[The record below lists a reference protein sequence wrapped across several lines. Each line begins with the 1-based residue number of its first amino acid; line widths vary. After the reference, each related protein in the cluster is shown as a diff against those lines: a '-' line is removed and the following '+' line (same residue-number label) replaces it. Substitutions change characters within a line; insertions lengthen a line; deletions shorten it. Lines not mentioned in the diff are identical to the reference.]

1 MEELPKARF
10 FSNLHFSSMPVISY
24 REALNQALAEEIE
37 RDPAV
42 VLMGEEVAQ
51 FKGSYKVSE
60 GLLERFGQNRI
71 IDTPI
76 SEAAF
81 SGLAVGAAMM
91 GMRPV
96 VEFMFWSF
104 CYVAFD
110 QIFNNAANVR
120 YMSGGLINVPIVFR
134 GPANGG
140 TNVGAT
146 HSHTPE
152 NFAANTPGI
161 KVICPATPADAKGML
176 KSAIR
181 DNDPV
186 CVMENTILYNLKD
199 EVPEGEVLVPLGKAR
214 IARPGKDLTIIAHG
228 KSVHVAMEV
237 AQTLDQSHGVS
248 AEVLD
253 LRSIRPLDVEAI
265 LNSVRKTNRVIL
277 VEENKPFCGVDA
289 QIAYL
294 IQDQAFDYLDAPVKR
309 VSAIDAPQAYSKA
322 LESFQIPNHD
332 RVLAKVMEII

>member
-1 MEELPKARF
+1 MAT
-10 FSNLHFSSMPVISY
+10 ITY
-24 REALNQALAEEIE
+24 REALNQALSEEIA
-37 RDPAV
+37 RDENV
-42 VLMGEEVAQ
+42 VLLGEEVAQ

-60 GLLERFGQNRI
+60 GLLDKFGPSRI

-76 SEAAF
+76 SESAF

-110 QIFNNAANVR
+110 QIFNNAASVR

-152 NFAANTPGI
+152 NFVANTPGL
-161 KVICPATPADAKGML
+161 KVICPSTPEDAKGLL
-176 KSAIR
+176 KAAIR

-186 CVMENTILYNLKD
+186 CIMENTILYNLQG
-199 EVPEGEVLVPLGKAR
+199 EVPEDEDFIIPLGSAKVAR
-214 IARPGKDLTIIAHG
+214 TGTDLTIIAHG
-228 KSVHVAMEV
+228 RAVHTSLEV
-237 AQTLDQSHGVS
+237 ANTLSEKHS
-248 AEVLD
+248 IETEVVD
-253 LRSIRPLDVEAI
+253 LRSIRPLDTQTI
-265 LNSVRKTNRVIL
+265 LSSVQKTNRVL
-277 VEENKPFCGVDA
+277 VVEENKPFCGVGA
-289 QIAYL
+289 QISYL
-294 IQDQAFDYLDAPVKR
+294 IQDQAFDYLDAPIKR

-322 LESFQIPNHD
+322 LENIQIPNHD
-332 RVLAKVMEII
+332 RILAKAMELI

>member
-1 MEELPKARF
+1 
-10 FSNLHFSSMPVISY
+10 MPEITY
-24 REALNQALAEEIE
+24 REALNQALSEEIE
-37 RDPAV
+37 RDENV
-42 VLMGEEVAQ
+42 VLLGEEVAQ

-60 GLLERFGQNRI
+60 GLLEKFGSDKI
-71 IDTPI
+71 VDTPI

-152 NFAANTPGI
+152 NFAANTPGL
-161 KVICPATPADAKGML
+161 KVICPSTPADAKGML
-176 KSAIR
+176 KAAIR
-181 DNDPV
+181 DNYPV
-186 CVMENTILYNLKD
+186 CVMENTILYNLKGD
-199 EVPEGEVLVPLGKAR
+199 VPDDNEFIIPLGQANLIR
-214 IARPGKDLTIIAHG
+214 EGSDLSIIAHG
-228 KSVHVAMEV
+228 KAVHTSLEV
-237 AQTLDQSHGVS
+237 AQSLEEKHGVS
-248 AEVLD
+248 TEVLD
-253 LRSIRPLDVEAI
+253 LRSIRPLDTEAI
-265 LNSVRKTNRVIL
+265 LSTVRKTNRVLL
-277 VEENKPFCGVDA
+277 VEENKPFCGVGA
-289 QIAYL
+289 QISFL
-294 IQDQAFDYLDAPVKR
+294 IQEQAFDYLDAPIKR
-309 VSAIDAPQAYSKA
+309 VSAIDVPQAYSKS
-322 LESFQIPNHD
+322 LESVQIPDHD
-332 RVLAKVMEII
+332 RVLEKALELI

>member
-1 MEELPKARF
+1 MA
-10 FSNLHFSSMPVISY
+10 IITY
-24 REALNQALAEEIE
+24 REALNQALSEEIE
-37 RDPAV
+37 RDKNV

-60 GLLERFGQNRI
+60 GMLEKFGGERI

-104 CYVAFD
+104 CYVAYD
-110 QIFNNAANVR
+110 QIFNNAANIR

-152 NFAANTPGI
+152 NFAANTPGL
-161 KVICPATPADAKGML
+161 KVICPSTPADAKGLL
-176 KSAIR
+176 KAAIR
-181 DNDPV
+181 DNDPE

-199 EVPEGEVLVPLGKAR
+199 EVPEDKDFLIPLGKAKTVLE
-214 IARPGKDLTIIAHG
+214 GTDLSIISHG
-228 KSVHVAMEV
+228 RSVHTALQVAE
-237 AQTLDQSHGVS
+237 TLSEKHNIS

-253 LRSIRPLDVEAI
+253 LRSIRPLDVD
-265 LNSVRKTNRVIL
+265 SVIDTVKKTNRVLL
-277 VEENKPFCGVDA
+277 VEENKPFCGVGA
-289 QIAYL
+289 QISYL
-294 IQDQAFDYLDAPVKR
+294 IQDQAFDYLDAPIKR
-309 VSAIDAPQAYSKA
+309 VSSIDAPQAYSKA
-322 LESFQIPNHD
+322 LENIQIPNHD
-332 RVLAKVMEII
+332 RVLQKALELAS

>member
-1 MEELPKARF
+1 
-10 FSNLHFSSMPVISY
+10 MPEITY

-37 RDPAV
+37 RDDNV
-42 VLMGEEVAQ
+42 VLLGEEVAQ

-60 GLLERFGQNRI
+60 GLLEKFGSEKI

-81 SGLAVGAAMM
+81 SGLAVGAAML

-161 KVICPATPADAKGML
+161 KVICPSSPADAKGML
-176 KSAIR
+176 KAAIR

-186 CVMENTILYNLKD
+186 CVMENTILYNLKG
-199 EVPEGEVLVPLGKAR
+199 EVPDDKNFLVPLGKANLLKE
-214 IARPGKDLTIIAHG
+214 GSDLSIIAHG
-228 KSVHVAMEV
+228 KAVHTSLEV
-237 AQTLDQSHGVS
+237 AQSLEEKHGVS

-253 LRSIRPLDVEAI
+253 LRSIRPLDTEAI
-265 LNSVRKTNRVIL
+265 LSTVRKTNRVLL
-277 VEENKPFCGVDA
+277 VEENKPFCGVGA
-289 QIAYL
+289 QISFM
-294 IQDQAFDYLDAPVKR
+294 IQDQAFDHLDAPIKR
-309 VSAIDAPQAYSKA
+309 VSAIDVPQAYSKPLESIQIPEHNRVLEKA
-322 LESFQIPNHD
+322 LELI
-332 RVLAKVMEII
+332 

>member
-1 MEELPKARF
+1 
-10 FSNLHFSSMPVISY
+10 MPEITY

-37 RDPAV
+37 RNDNV
-42 VLMGEEVAQ
+42 VLLGEEVAQ

-60 GLLERFGQNRI
+60 GLLEKFGSEKI

-81 SGLAVGAAMM
+81 SGLAVGAAML

-161 KVICPATPADAKGML
+161 KVICPSTPADAKGML
-176 KSAIR
+176 KAAIR

-186 CVMENTILYNLKD
+186 CVMENTILYNLKG
-199 EVPEGEVLVPLGKAR
+199 EVPDDKDFLVPLGKANLLKE
-214 IARPGKDLTIIAHG
+214 GSDLSIIAHG
-228 KSVHVAMEV
+228 KAVHTSLEV
-237 AQTLDQSHGVS
+237 AQSLEEKHGVS

-253 LRSIRPLDVEAI
+253 LRSIRPLDTEAI
-265 LNSVRKTNRVIL
+265 LSTVRKTNRVLL
-277 VEENKPFCGVDA
+277 VEENKPFCGVGA
-289 QIAYL
+289 QISFM
-294 IQDQAFDYLDAPVKR
+294 IQDQAFDHLDAPIKR
-309 VSAIDAPQAYSKA
+309 VSAIDVPQAYSKPLESIQIPEHNRVLEKA
-322 LESFQIPNHD
+322 LELI
-332 RVLAKVMEII
+332 

>member
-1 MEELPKARF
+1 MAE
-10 FSNLHFSSMPVISY
+10 ITY
-24 REALNQALAEEIE
+24 REALNQALSEEIL
-37 RDPAV
+37 RDPNV

-60 GLLERFGQNRI
+60 GLLEKFGPEKI

-110 QIFNNAANVR
+110 QIFNNAANIR

-152 NFAANTPGI
+152 NFAANTPGL
-161 KVICPATPADAKGML
+161 KVICPSTPADAKGMM
-176 KSAIR
+176 KAAIR

-186 CVMENTILYNLKD
+186 CVMENTILYNLKGN
-199 EVPEGEVLVPLGKAR
+199 VPDDDDFIIPLGKAKLVCE
-214 IARPGKDLTIIAHG
+214 GNDLSIITHG
-228 KSVHVAMEV
+228 RSVQVALQV
-237 AQTLDQSHGVS
+237 AETLYEKHGVS
-248 AEVLD
+248 VEVLD
-253 LRSIRPLDVEAI
+253 LRSIRPLDLDAI
-265 LNSVRKTNRVIL
+265 LQTVKKTNRVLLI
-277 VEENKPFCGVDA
+277 EENKPFCGVDA

-294 IQDQAFDYLDAPVKR
+294 IQEHAFDYLDAPVKR
-309 VSAIDAPQAYSKA
+309 VSAIDVPQAYSKA
-322 LESFQIPNHD
+322 LENFQIPNHD
-332 RVLAKVMEII
+332 RVLAKSIELL

>member
-1 MEELPKARF
+1 MAK
-10 FSNLHFSSMPVISY
+10 ITY
-24 REALNQALAEEIE
+24 REALNQALSEEIE
-37 RDPAV
+37 RDENV
-42 VLMGEEVAQ
+42 ILMGEEVAQ

-60 GLLERFGQNRI
+60 GMLERFGPNKI

-110 QIFNNAANVR
+110 QIFNNAASIR
-120 YMSGGLINVPIVFR
+120 YMSGGLINVPVVFR

-152 NFAANTPGI
+152 NFAANTPGL

-186 CVMENTILYNLKD
+186 CVMENTILYNLED
-199 EVPEGEVLVPLGKAR
+199 EVPNEDDFLIPLGKANVLKE
-214 IARPGKDLTIIAHG
+214 GTDLSIIAHG
-228 KSVHVAMEV
+228 KAVHTSL
-237 AQTLDQSHGVS
+237 QTAELLQEKHNVD
-248 AEVLD
+248 AEVID
-253 LRSIRPLDVEAI
+253 LRSIRPLDVETI
-265 LNSVRKTNRVIL
+265 LNSVKKTNRALL
-277 VEENKPFCGVDA
+277 VEENKPFCGVDS
-289 QIAYL
+289 QIAFL
-294 IQDQAFDYLDAPVKR
+294 IQDKAFDYLDAPIKR

-322 LESFQIPNHD
+322 LENAQIPDSH
-332 RVLAKVMEII
+332 RVLASALEIL

>member
-1 MEELPKARF
+1 
-10 FSNLHFSSMPVISY
+10 MPEITY

-37 RDPAV
+37 RDDNV
-42 VLMGEEVAQ
+42 VLLGGEVAQ

-60 GLLERFGQNRI
+60 GLLEKFGSEKI

-81 SGLAVGAAMM
+81 SGLAVGAAML

-161 KVICPATPADAKGML
+161 KVICPSTPADAKGML
-176 KSAIR
+176 KAAIR

-186 CVMENTILYNLKD
+186 CVMENTILYNLKG
-199 EVPEGEVLVPLGKAR
+199 EVPDDKDFMVPLGKANLLKE
-214 IARPGKDLTIIAHG
+214 GSDLSIIAHG
-228 KSVHVAMEV
+228 KAVHTSLEV
-237 AQTLDQSHGVS
+237 AQSLEEKHGVS

-253 LRSIRPLDVEAI
+253 LRSIRPLDTEAI
-265 LNSVRKTNRVIL
+265 LSTVRKTNRVLL
-277 VEENKPFCGVDA
+277 VEENKPFCGVGA
-289 QIAYL
+289 QISFM
-294 IQDQAFDYLDAPVKR
+294 IQDQAFDHLDAPIKR
-309 VSAIDAPQAYSKA
+309 VSAIDVPQAYSKPLESIQIPEHNRVLEKA
-322 LESFQIPNHD
+322 LELI
-332 RVLAKVMEII
+332 

>member
-1 MEELPKARF
+1 
-10 FSNLHFSSMPVISY
+10 MPEITY

-37 RDPAV
+37 RDDNV
-42 VLMGEEVAQ
+42 VLLGEEVAQ

-60 GLLERFGQNRI
+60 GLLEKFGSEKI

-81 SGLAVGAAMM
+81 SGLAVGAAML

-152 NFAANTPGI
+152 NFAANTPGL
-161 KVICPATPADAKGML
+161 KVICPSTPADAKGML
-176 KSAIR
+176 KAAIR

-186 CVMENTILYNLKD
+186 CVMENTILYNLKG
-199 EVPEGEVLVPLGKAR
+199 EVPDGKDFLVPLGKANLLKE
-214 IARPGKDLTIIAHG
+214 GSDLSIIAHG
-228 KSVHVAMEV
+228 KAVHTSLEV
-237 AQTLDQSHGVS
+237 AQSLEEKHGVS
-248 AEVLD
+248 VEVLD
-253 LRSIRPLDVEAI
+253 LRSIRPLDTEAI
-265 LNSVRKTNRVIL
+265 LSTVRKTNRVLL
-277 VEENKPFCGVDA
+277 VEENKPFCGVGA
-289 QIAYL
+289 QISFM
-294 IQDQAFDYLDAPVKR
+294 IQDQAFDHLDAPIKR
-309 VSAIDAPQAYSKA
+309 VSAIDVPQAYSKPLESIQIPEHNRVLEKA
-322 LESFQIPNHD
+322 LELI
-332 RVLAKVMEII
+332 

>member
-1 MEELPKARF
+1 
-10 FSNLHFSSMPVISY
+10 MPEITY

-37 RDPAV
+37 RDDNV
-42 VLMGEEVAQ
+42 VLLGEEVAQ

-60 GLLERFGQNRI
+60 GLLEKFGSEKI

-81 SGLAVGAAMM
+81 SGLAVGAAML

-161 KVICPATPADAKGML
+161 KVICPSTPADAKGML
-176 KSAIR
+176 KAAIR

-186 CVMENTILYNLKD
+186 CVMENTILYNLKG
-199 EVPEGEVLVPLGKAR
+199 EVPDDKDFMVPLGKANLLKE
-214 IARPGKDLTIIAHG
+214 GSDLSIIAHG
-228 KSVHVAMEV
+228 KAVHTSLEV
-237 AQTLDQSHGVS
+237 AQSLEEKHGVS

-253 LRSIRPLDVEAI
+253 LRSIRPLDTEAI
-265 LNSVRKTNRVIL
+265 LSTVRKTNRVLL
-277 VEENKPFCGVDA
+277 VEENKPFCGVGA
-289 QIAYL
+289 QISFM
-294 IQDQAFDYLDAPVKR
+294 IQDQAFDHLDAPIKR
-309 VSAIDAPQAYSKA
+309 VSAIDVPQAYSKPLESIQIPEHNRVLEKA
-322 LESFQIPNHD
+322 LELI
-332 RVLAKVMEII
+332 

>member
-1 MEELPKARF
+1 MPK
-10 FSNLHFSSMPVISY
+10 ISY
-24 REALNQALAEEIE
+24 RDALNQGIAEELE
-37 RDPAV
+37 RDSNV

-60 GLLERFGQNRI
+60 GLLEKFGSSRI

-81 SGLAVGAAMM
+81 SGLAVGASMM

-110 QIFNNAANVR
+110 QIFNNAANIR
-120 YMSGGLINVPIVFR
+120 YMSGGLINIPVVFR

-152 NFAANTPGI
+152 NFAANTPGM
-161 KVICPATPADAKGML
+161 KVVCPATPADAKGL
-176 KSAIR
+176 IKSSIR

-186 CVMENTILYNLKD
+186 CFMENTILYNLKD
-199 EVPEGEVLVPLGKAR
+199 EVPEDNEFLVPLGKANV
-214 IARPGKDLTIIAHG
+214 IVEGNDISIIAHG
-228 KSVHVAMEV
+228 KAVHTALEV
-237 AQTLDQSHGVS
+237 AEELADKHNIS

-253 LRSIRPLDVEAI
+253 LRSIRPLDEEAI
-265 LNSVRKTNRVIL
+265 IKSVKKTNRVVL

-289 QIAYL
+289 QICFL
-294 IQDQAFDYLDAPVKR
+294 IQDKAFDYLDAPIGR
-309 VSAIDAPQAYSKA
+309 VSAVDAPQAYSKA
-322 LESFQIPNHD
+322 LESIQLPGKEK
-332 RVLAKVMEII
+332 VLRAALNIL

>member
-1 MEELPKARF
+1 MSA
-10 FSNLHFSSMPVISY
+10 ITY
-24 REALNQALAEEIE
+24 REALNQALSEEIALDD
-37 RDPAV
+37 RV

-60 GLLERFGQNRI
+60 GMLEQFGAERV

-110 QIFNNAANVR
+110 QIFNNAASVR
-120 YMSGGLINVPIVFR
+120 YMSGGLINVPVVFR

-152 NFAANTPGI
+152 NFAANTPGL
-161 KVICPATPADAKGML
+161 KVVCPATPADAKGLL

-186 CVMENTILYNLKD
+186 CIMENTILYNM
-199 EVPEGEVLVPLGKAR
+199 EGEVPDEEDFLVPLGKANVLR
-214 IARPGKDLTIIAHG
+214 EGSDLSIIAHG
-228 KSVHVAMEV
+228 KAVHTSLQV
-237 AQTLDQSHGVS
+237 AQTLEEQFKVS

-265 LNSVRKTNRVIL
+265 LSSVKKTNRVLL
-277 VEENKPFCGVDA
+277 VEENKPFCGVGA
-289 QIAYL
+289 QVSFI
-294 IQDQAFDYLDAPVKR
+294 IQDQAFDYLDAPIKR

-322 LESFQIPNHD
+322 LESIQIPEHD
-332 RVLAKVMEII
+332 RILAKAKELI

>member
-1 MEELPKARF
+1 
-10 FSNLHFSSMPVISY
+10 MPNISY
-24 REALNQALAEEIE
+24 RDALNQGIAEELE
-37 RDPAV
+37 RDSNV

-60 GLLERFGQNRI
+60 GLLEKFGSSRI

-81 SGLAVGAAMM
+81 SGLAVGASMM

-110 QIFNNAANVR
+110 QIFNNAANIR
-120 YMSGGLINVPIVFR
+120 YMSGGLINVPVVFR

-152 NFAANTPGI
+152 NFAANTPGM
-161 KVICPATPADAKGML
+161 KVVCPATPADAKGL
-176 KSAIR
+176 IKSSIR

-186 CVMENTILYNLKD
+186 CFMENTILYNLKD
-199 EVPEGEVLVPLGKAR
+199 EVPEDNEFLVPLGKANV
-214 IARPGKDLTIIAHG
+214 IVEGNDISIIAHG
-228 KSVHVAMEV
+228 KAVHTALEV
-237 AQTLDQSHGVS
+237 AEELADKHNIS

-253 LRSIRPLDVEAI
+253 LRSIRPLDEEAI
-265 LNSVRKTNRVIL
+265 IKSVKKTNRVVL

-289 QIAYL
+289 QICFL
-294 IQDQAFDYLDAPVKR
+294 IQEKAFDYLDAPIGR
-309 VSAIDAPQAYSKA
+309 VSAVDAPQAYSKA
-322 LESFQIPNHD
+322 LESIQLPGKEK
-332 RVLAKVMEII
+332 VLRAALNIL

>member
-1 MEELPKARF
+1 MAL
-10 FSNLHFSSMPVISY
+10 ITY
-24 REALNQALAEEIE
+24 REALNEALSEEIKQDE
-37 RDPAV
+37 RV

-60 GLLERFGQNRI
+60 GMLEKFGDQRI

-110 QIFNNAANVR
+110 QIFNNAANIR

-152 NFAANTPGI
+152 NFAANTPGL
-161 KVICPATPADAKGML
+161 KVICPATPADAKGMM

-186 CVMENTILYNLKD
+186 CVMENTILYNLKG
-199 EVPEGEVLVPLGKAR
+199 EVPEDENFLVPLGKAR
-214 IARPGKDLTIIAHG
+214 IALDGKDLSIIAHG
-228 KSVHVAMEV
+228 RSVHTSLQVAE
-237 AQTLDQSHGVS
+237 TLQEKHNIS

-253 LRSIRPLDVEAI
+253 LRSIRPLDIDAI
-265 LNSVRKTNRVIL
+265 VQTVKKTNRVLL

-289 QIAYL
+289 QLAYI
-294 IQDQAFDYLDAPVKR
+294 IQDQAFDYLDAPIKR
-309 VSAIDAPQAYSKA
+309 VSCIDTPQAYSKA
-322 LESFQIPNHD
+322 LENVQIPNHD
-332 RVLAKVMEII
+332 RVLEKALEVLS

>member
-1 MEELPKARF
+1 
-10 FSNLHFSSMPVISY
+10 MPEITY

-37 RDPAV
+37 RDDNV
-42 VLMGEEVAQ
+42 VLLGEEVAQ

-60 GLLERFGQNRI
+60 GLLEKFGSEKI

-81 SGLAVGAAMM
+81 SGLAVGAAML

-152 NFAANTPGI
+152 NFAANTPGL
-161 KVICPATPADAKGML
+161 KVICPSTPADAKGML
-176 KSAIR
+176 KAAIR

-186 CVMENTILYNLKD
+186 CVMENTILYNLKG
-199 EVPEGEVLVPLGKAR
+199 EVPDDKDFLVPLGKANL
-214 IARPGKDLTIIAHG
+214 IKEGSDLSIIAHG
-228 KSVHVAMEV
+228 KAVHTSLEV
-237 AQTLDQSHGVS
+237 AQSLEEKHGVS

-253 LRSIRPLDVEAI
+253 LRSIRPLDTEAI
-265 LNSVRKTNRVIL
+265 LSTVRKTNRVLL
-277 VEENKPFCGVDA
+277 VEENKPFCGVGA
-289 QIAYL
+289 QISFM
-294 IQDQAFDYLDAPVKR
+294 IQDQAFDHLDAPIKR
-309 VSAIDAPQAYSKA
+309 VSAIDVPQAYSKPLESIQIPEHNRVLEKA
-322 LESFQIPNHD
+322 LELI
-332 RVLAKVMEII
+332 

>member
-1 MEELPKARF
+1 
-10 FSNLHFSSMPVISY
+10 
-24 REALNQALAEEIE
+24 
-37 RDPAV
+37 
-42 VLMGEEVAQ
+42 MGEEVAQ

-60 GLLERFGQNRI
+60 GMLERYGNTRI

-110 QIFNNAANVR
+110 QIFNNAASVR

-152 NFAANTPGI
+152 NFVANT
-161 KVICPATPADAKGML
+161 TRF
-176 KSAIR
+176 KS
-181 DNDPV
+181 NLPV
-186 CVMENTILYNLKD
+186 
-199 EVPEGEVLVPLGKAR
+199 
-214 IARPGKDLTIIAHG
+214 
-228 KSVHVAMEV
+228 
-237 AQTLDQSHGVS
+237 
-248 AEVLD
+248 
-253 LRSIRPLDVEAI
+253 
-265 LNSVRKTNRVIL
+265 NS
-277 VEENKPFCGVDA
+277 C
-289 QIAYL
+289 
-294 IQDQAFDYLDAPVKR
+294 
-309 VSAIDAPQAYSKA
+309 
-322 LESFQIPNHD
+322 
-332 RVLAKVMEII
+332 

>member
-1 MEELPKARF
+1 
-10 FSNLHFSSMPVISY
+10 MPEITY

-37 RDPAV
+37 RDDNV
-42 VLMGEEVAQ
+42 VLLGEEVAQ

-60 GLLERFGQNRI
+60 GLLEKFGSEKI

-81 SGLAVGAAMM
+81 SGLAVGAAML

-152 NFAANTPGI
+152 NFAANTPGL
-161 KVICPATPADAKGML
+161 KVICPSTPADAKGML
-176 KSAIR
+176 KAAIR

-186 CVMENTILYNLKD
+186 CVMENTILYNLKG
-199 EVPEGEVLVPLGKAR
+199 EVPDDKDFLVPLGKANLLKE
-214 IARPGKDLTIIAHG
+214 GSDLSIIAHG
-228 KSVHVAMEV
+228 KAVHTSLEV
-237 AQTLDQSHGVS
+237 AQSLEEKHGVS

-253 LRSIRPLDVEAI
+253 LRSIRPLDTEAI
-265 LNSVRKTNRVIL
+265 LSTVRKTNRVLL
-277 VEENKPFCGVDA
+277 VEENKPFCGVGA
-289 QIAYL
+289 QISFI
-294 IQDQAFDYLDAPVKR
+294 IQDQAFDHLDAPIKR
-309 VSAIDAPQAYSKA
+309 VSAIDVPQAYSKPLESIQIPEHNRVLEKA
-322 LESFQIPNHD
+322 LELI
-332 RVLAKVMEII
+332 

>member
-1 MEELPKARF
+1 MA
-10 FSNLHFSSMPVISY
+10 IITY
-24 REALNQALAEEIE
+24 RDALNQALSEEIE
-37 RDPAV
+37 RDDQV

-60 GLLERFGQNRI
+60 GMLEKFGSDRI

-152 NFAANTPGI
+152 NFAANTPGV

-186 CVMENTILYNLKD
+186 CVMENTILYNLQG
-199 EVPEGEVLVPLGKAR
+199 EVPEDDEFLVPLGKANVIR
-214 IARPGKDLTIIAHG
+214 EGTDLSIIAHG
-228 KSVHVAMEV
+228 KSVHTSLQV
-237 AQTLDQSHGVS
+237 AQTLEEAHKVS
-248 AEVLD
+248 AEVVD
-253 LRSIRPLDVEAI
+253 LRSIRPLDTETI
-265 LNSVRKTNRVIL
+265 LASVRKTNRVLL

-289 QIAYL
+289 QIAFL
-294 IQDQAFDYLDAPVKR
+294 IQDQAFDYLDAPIKR

-322 LESFQIPNHD
+322 LENVQIPNHD
-332 RVLAKVMEII
+332 RVLRKAMELI

>member
-1 MEELPKARF
+1 
-10 FSNLHFSSMPVISY
+10 MPEITY
-24 REALNQALAEEIE
+24 REALNQALSEEIE
-37 RDPAV
+37 RDENV
-42 VLMGEEVAQ
+42 VLLGEEVAQ

-60 GLLERFGQNRI
+60 GLLEKFGSDKI
-71 IDTPI
+71 VDTPI

-152 NFAANTPGI
+152 NFAANTPGL
-161 KVICPATPADAKGML
+161 KVICPSTPADAKGML
-176 KSAIR
+176 KAAIR

-186 CVMENTILYNLKD
+186 CVMENTILYNLKGD
-199 EVPEGEVLVPLGKAR
+199 VPDDNEFIIPLGQANLIR
-214 IARPGKDLTIIAHG
+214 EGSDLSIIAHG
-228 KSVHVAMEV
+228 KAVHTSLEV
-237 AQTLDQSHGVS
+237 AQSLEEKHGVY

-253 LRSIRPLDVEAI
+253 LRSIRPLDTEAI
-265 LNSVRKTNRVIL
+265 LSTVRKTNRVLL
-277 VEENKPFCGVDA
+277 VEENKPFCGVGA
-289 QIAYL
+289 QISFL
-294 IQDQAFDYLDAPVKR
+294 IQEQAFDYLDAPIKR
-309 VSAIDAPQAYSKA
+309 VSAIDVPQAYSKS
-322 LESFQIPNHD
+322 LESVQIPEHD
-332 RVLAKVMEII
+332 RVLEKALELI

>member
-1 MEELPKARF
+1 MPK
-10 FSNLHFSSMPVISY
+10 ISY
-24 REALNQALAEEIE
+24 RDALNQGIAEELE
-37 RDPAV
+37 RDSNV

-60 GLLERFGQNRI
+60 GLLEKFGSSRI

-81 SGLAVGAAMM
+81 SGLAVGASMM

-110 QIFNNAANVR
+110 QIFNNAANIR
-120 YMSGGLINVPIVFR
+120 YMSGGLINVPVVFR

-152 NFAANTPGI
+152 NFAANTPGM
-161 KVICPATPADAKGML
+161 KVVCPATPADAKGL
-176 KSAIR
+176 IKSSIR

-186 CVMENTILYNLKD
+186 CFMENTILYNLKD
-199 EVPEGEVLVPLGKAR
+199 EVPEDNEFLVPLGKANV
-214 IARPGKDLTIIAHG
+214 IVEGKDISIIAHG
-228 KSVHVAMEV
+228 KAVHTALEV
-237 AQTLDQSHGVS
+237 AEELADKHNIS

-253 LRSIRPLDVEAI
+253 LRSIRPLDEEAI
-265 LNSVRKTNRVIL
+265 IKSVKKTNRVVL

-289 QIAYL
+289 QICFL
-294 IQDQAFDYLDAPVKR
+294 IQDKAFDYLDAPIGR
-309 VSAIDAPQAYSKA
+309 VSAVDAPQAYSKA
-322 LESFQIPNHD
+322 LESIQLPGKEK
-332 RVLAKVMEII
+332 VLRAALNIL

>member
-1 MEELPKARF
+1 MAT
-10 FSNLHFSSMPVISY
+10 ITY
-24 REALNQALAEEIE
+24 REALNQALSEEIE
-37 RDPAV
+37 RDDKV

-60 GLLERFGQNRI
+60 GMLEKFGSDRI

-76 SEAAF
+76 SESAF

-152 NFAANTPGI
+152 NFAANTPGV

-186 CVMENTILYNLKD
+186 CVMENTILYNLQG
-199 EVPEGEVLVPLGKAR
+199 EVPEDDEFLVPLGKANIIR
-214 IARPGKDLTIIAHG
+214 DGTDLSIIAHG
-228 KSVHVAMEV
+228 KSVHTSLEV
-237 AQTLDQSHGVS
+237 AQTLEETHNVS
-248 AEVLD
+248 AEVVD
-253 LRSIRPLDVEAI
+253 LRSIRPLDTETI
-265 LNSVRKTNRVIL
+265 LASVRKTNRVLL

-289 QIAYL
+289 QIAFL
-294 IQDQAFDYLDAPVKR
+294 IQDQAFDYLDAPIKR

-322 LESFQIPNHD
+322 LENVQIPNHD
-332 RVLAKVMEII
+332 RVLRKAMELI

>member
-1 MEELPKARF
+1 M
-10 FSNLHFSSMPVISY
+10 SVITY
-24 REALNQALAEEIE
+24 REALNQALSEEIE
-37 RDPAV
+37 FDPNV
-42 VLMGEEVAQ
+42 VLLGEEVAQ

-60 GLLERFGQNRI
+60 GMLERFGSDRI

-81 SGLAVGAAMM
+81 SGLAIGAAMM

-120 YMSGGLINVPIVFR
+120 YMSGGLVNVPIVFR

-152 NFAANTPGI
+152 NFAANTPGL
-161 KVICPATPADAKGML
+161 KVICPSTPADAKGML

-199 EVPEGEVLVPLGKAR
+199 EVPDEKDYLIPLGKAR
-214 IARPGKDLTIIAHG
+214 LAKEGNDLSIIAHG
-228 KSVHVAMEV
+228 RSVHVAMEV
-237 AQTLDQSHGVS
+237 AETLEEKHNISV
-248 AEVLD
+248 EVLD
-253 LRSIRPLDVEAI
+253 LRSIRPLDVDAI
-265 LNSVRKTNRVIL
+265 LRSVKKTNRVLL
-277 VEENKPFCGVDA
+277 VEENKPFCGVGA
-289 QIAYL
+289 QISFL
-294 IQDQAFDYLDAPVKR
+294 IQDQAFDYLDAPIKR

-322 LESFQIPNHD
+322 LENYQIPNHD
-332 RVLAKVMEII
+332 RVLNRALEIL

>member
-1 MEELPKARF
+1 MAK
-10 FSNLHFSSMPVISY
+10 ITY
-24 REALNQALAEEIE
+24 REALNQALSEEIE
-37 RDPAV
+37 RDENV
-42 VLMGEEVAQ
+42 ILMGEEVAQ

-60 GLLERFGQNRI
+60 GMLERFGPNKI

-110 QIFNNAANVR
+110 QIFNNAASIR

-152 NFAANTPGI
+152 NFAANTPGL

-186 CVMENTILYNLKD
+186 CVMENTILYNLED
-199 EVPEGEVLVPLGKAR
+199 DVPDDNDFLIPLGKANVLKE
-214 IARPGKDLTIIAHG
+214 GTDLSIIAHG
-228 KSVHVAMEV
+228 KAVHTSL
-237 AQTLDQSHGVS
+237 QTAELLQDKHNVD
-248 AEVLD
+248 AEVID
-253 LRSIRPLDVEAI
+253 LRSIRPLDVETI
-265 LNSVRKTNRVIL
+265 LNSVKKTNRALL
-277 VEENKPFCGVDA
+277 VEENKPFCGVDS
-289 QIAYL
+289 QIAFL
-294 IQDQAFDYLDAPVKR
+294 IQDKAFDYLDAPIKR

-322 LESFQIPNHD
+322 LENAQIPDSH
-332 RVLAKVMEII
+332 RVLASALEIL